1 MSGKSDGSTFNTE
14 ISADPSKF
22 EQGFQ
27 RAVASA
33 TTSSAQIDAQF
44 KKVGDAVSR
53 VNSMILGF
61 TAVLAGGGALK
72 KFITD
77 ANDWNMTAGKMAS
90 QLGITT
96 QQASVLNTALTRL
109 GIDSDTY
116 LGASQKLSKQVQ
128 SNAQAFEVLGVNV
141 RDASGAYRP
150 VTELMGEVNQKLIE
164 IKNPIEQNIAG
175 QQVYGKGWAEI
186 RGILKLTTAQMAESE
201 VRARQL
207 GLIVGPEGV
216 AMSKQYSMQMRDLG
230 LVGKSIEMQFGNA
243 LLPVF
248 TRIGSFMSQEGPQ
261 AGQVFALILEGI
273 AFAAASTWLALK
285 DMGDG
290 IGALAAQ
297 AAALL
302 SGDLEGFRAIGRARE
317 AESAK
322 NEAAYERMK
331 SNFGKGASPSMPAA
345 PDLTSGPRYKFK
357 EKQEGGGAAPS
368 RVGEWETRLAESKAA
383 LEKEGLL
390 ENQQREMSKAAQI
403 AYWSDLRSRED
414 TNAAEKQ
421 AIDRK
426 VAELEIADIKESFQV
441 KVKTLQAESEAYK
454 NNFDEKLRIEL
465 AVQAMYQAGTKQ
477 FEESQKRVVGIRR
490 EAGQQAQQVAQL
502 QADAERQARLSVI
515 SLEEQTLKQA
525 QALGLVSQA
534 QVLVQEQQFEDRRTA
549 ILRSALEERLR
560 LELASGDKDPAKVAQ
575 INAELEALEQGH
587 QLRLT
592 KIKGDQQA
600 NQLEPLVNTYKAAE
614 AALGNAINGI
624 LTRTMSLGQAMR
636 SVWQSISGSIIGEI
650 SKILAKKAA
659 AWAVEKG
666 MALMSIGANATVAG
680 SGAAASVASIPYV
693 GPILAIA
700 ALASVMAAVMG
711 SKSSVPSAYAGYD
724 IPAGLNP
731 MTQLH
736 EREMVLP
743 AKHADVI
750 RAMSEGQGAAQG
762 GGGGSVINLV
772 GHPMPNNFF
781 MVNRDHLV
789 QALKSAQ
796 RDNAWRP

>member
-1 MSGKSDGSTFNTE
+1 
-14 ISADPSKF
+14 
-22 EQGFQ
+22 
-27 RAVASA
+27 
-33 TTSSAQIDAQF
+33 
-44 KKVGDAVSR
+44 
-53 VNSMILGF
+53 
-61 TAVLAGGGALK
+61 
-72 KFITD
+72 
-77 ANDWNMTAGKMAS
+77 
-90 QLGITT
+90 
-96 QQASVLNTALTRL
+96 
-109 GIDSDTY
+109 
-116 LGASQKLSKQVQ
+116 
-128 SNAQAFEVLGVNV
+128 
-141 RDASGAYRP
+141 
-150 VTELMGEVNQKLIE
+150 
-164 IKNPIEQNIAG
+164 
-175 QQVYGKGWAEI
+175 
-186 RGILKLTTAQMAESE
+186 
-201 VRARQL
+201 
-207 GLIVGPEGV
+207 
-216 AMSKQYSMQMRDLG
+216 MSKQYSAQMRDLG
-230 LVGKSIEMQFGNA
+230 LVGQSIEMQFGNA

-248 TRIGSFMSQEGPQ
+248 TRVGAFMAEEGPE
-261 AGQVFALILEGI
+261 AGMVFGRVIEAV
-273 AFAAASTWLALK
+273 AFAASATWLALK

-302 SGDLEGFRAIGRARE
+302 SGDLEGFRAIGRARDE
-317 AESAK
+317 EIAK
-322 NEAAYERMK
+322 NEAAYERLK
-331 SNFGKGASPSMPAA
+331 ANWRKEMPAPVDDEK
-345 PDLTSGPRYKFK
+345 PDNDTGRKRYKFK
-357 EKQEGGGAAPS
+357 EKQVVGGGVESS
-368 RVGEWETRLAESKAA
+368 RMGEWEAQLAERKAA
-383 LEKEGLL
+383 LEREGLM
-390 ENQQREMSKAAQI
+390 EGQYREMSKAAQM
-403 AYWSDLRSRED
+403 AYWAELKGRSDLKVGEKAAVTRK
-414 TNAAEKQ
+414 AAEVEM
-421 AIDRK
+421 AG
-426 VAELEIADIKESFQV
+426 IKETFEV
-441 KVKTLQAESEAYK
+441 RVKTLEAESEAYK
-454 NNFDEKLRIEL
+454 HNFDEKLRIEL

-587 QLRLT
+587 QLRLA

>member
-1 MSGKSDGSTFNTE
+1 
-14 ISADPSKF
+14 
-22 EQGFQ
+22 
-27 RAVASA
+27 
-33 TTSSAQIDAQF
+33 
-44 KKVGDAVSR
+44 
-53 VNSMILGF
+53 
-61 TAVLAGGGALK
+61 
-72 KFITD
+72 
-77 ANDWNMTAGKMAS
+77 
-90 QLGITT
+90 
-96 QQASVLNTALTRL
+96 
-109 GIDSDTY
+109 
-116 LGASQKLSKQVQ
+116 
-128 SNAQAFEVLGVNV
+128 
-141 RDASGAYRP
+141 
-150 VTELMGEVNQKLIE
+150 
-164 IKNPIEQNIAG
+164 
-175 QQVYGKGWAEI
+175 
-186 RGILKLTTAQMAESE
+186 
-201 VRARQL
+201 
-207 GLIVGPEGV
+207 
-216 AMSKQYSMQMRDLG
+216 
-230 LVGKSIEMQFGNA
+230 
-243 LLPVF
+243 
-248 TRIGSFMSQEGPQ
+248 
-261 AGQVFALILEGI
+261 
-273 AFAAASTWLALK
+273 
-285 DMGDG
+285 
-290 IGALAAQ
+290 
-297 AAALL
+297 
-302 SGDLEGFRAIGRARE
+302 
-317 AESAK
+317 
-322 NEAAYERMK
+322 
-331 SNFGKGASPSMPAA
+331 
-345 PDLTSGPRYKFK
+345 
-357 EKQEGGGAAPS
+357 
-368 RVGEWETRLAESKAA
+368 
-383 LEKEGLL
+383 
-390 ENQQREMSKAAQI
+390 MSKAAQI